1 MTTPATIAGYS
12 EGNQRR
18 IFDAC
23 PHASEVRS
31 FHGWLA
37 AGRVVMKGEKG
48 IRLVAPD
55 TLDDGKIQSIKAVH
69 VFDVSQT
76 QERTARAA

>member
-1 MTTPATIAGYS
+1 MRT
-12 EGNQRR
+12 
-18 IFDAC
+18 
-23 PHASEVRS
+23 

-37 AGRVVMKGEKG
+37 AGRVVAKGQHG

-55 TLDDGKIQSIKAVH
+55 TVDDGGKVRSIKAVH

-76 QERTARAA
+76 QERTQRAAA

>member
-1 MTTPATIAGYS
+1 
-12 EGNQRR
+12 
-18 IFDAC
+18 
-23 PHASEVRS
+23 VRT

-37 AGRVVMKGEKG
+37 AGRVVAKGQHG

-55 TLDDGKIQSIKAVH
+55 TVDDGGKVRSIKAVH

-76 QERTARAA
+76 QERTQRAAA